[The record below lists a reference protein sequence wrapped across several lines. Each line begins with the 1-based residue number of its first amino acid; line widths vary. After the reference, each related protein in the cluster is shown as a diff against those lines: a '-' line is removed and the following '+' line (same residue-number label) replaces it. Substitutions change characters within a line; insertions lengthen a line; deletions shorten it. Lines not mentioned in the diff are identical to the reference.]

1 MGWTETHQRWQVLRE
16 VEAELAVSLAAGPV
30 VRLPWRE
37 EYAALFGDRA
47 TLVAMLR
54 YRLRLAEEAQLDPR
68 LPEDVREEQQRL
80 LAARTAGVRRL
91 LEQYDAGGVHV
102 AA

>member
-1 MGWTETHQRWQVLRE
+1 MGWSETHQRWQVLRE
-16 VEAELAVSLAAGPV
+16 VETELAASTS

-37 EYAALFGDRA
+37 EYVALFGDRD

-54 YRLRLAEEAQLDPR
+54 YRLRLAQEAQVDLW
-68 LPEDVREEQQRL
+68 LPEEVREDQQRR

-91 LEQYDAGGVHV
+91 LEEYDGGVH
-102 AA
+102 AAA

>member
-1 MGWTETHQRWQVLRE
+1 MR
-16 VEAELAVSLAAGPV
+16 PV

-37 EYAALFGDRA
+37 EYAELFGDRD

-54 YRLRLAEEAQLDPR
+54 YRLPLAREAQLDLLLAEDVLAEQRR
-68 LPEDVREEQQRL
+68 LP
-80 LAARTAGVRRL
+80 AARTAGVRRL
-91 LEQYDAGGVHV
+91 LEEYDAPGRTHV